1 MLNALFIESKENLYR
16 YVDAAERDNWPEQL
30 SKRVKAQIRK
40 WLGEKFA
47 PPDEV
52 IALVHEMGMSDDLSK
67 DFTTQLSNSLELL
80 QSKFEE
86 DNQAEDTTP
95 RSRSSQSFSLAEEMR
110 RHTQLEKH
118 EITQQVL
125 AYQDRLKA
133 EKKLSE
139 PGLVINKS
147 ERRRLSLIVENG
159 KMAEESLIAT
169 CWNLIKFHVG
179 NCPGNNVPEDDL
191 IQESVLGVIR
201 AMESYDPQKSAFST
215 YATYWIRKAITTAAA
230 TQARS
235 IPLPENTANLIK
247 KIRRASAE
255 HESRTGTLPGEQEV
269 AQIIGCSVKRI
280 HNATRNERQSQ
291 SISMETVIAGE
302 SDNFRIL
309 DSIRDPNAEA
319 QFDRVLEQ
327 TQEVDVRK
335 LITST
340 LLPMEEIVILL
351 SFGFEDGQAKP
362 MNDIGTVLGY
372 TKENIR
378 QIKLRATAKLGDQK
392 CLEELDAAS

>member
-1 MLNALFIESKENLYR
+1 MLNALFLESKENLYR
-16 YVDAAERDNWPEQL
+16 YVDAAEQDDWPEQL
-30 SKRVKAQIRK
+30 SKRAKTQIRK
-40 WLGEKFA
+40 WLGGKLA

-52 IALVHEMGMSDDLSK
+52 TALIHEMGMPDDLSE
-67 DFTTQLSNSLELL
+67 DFTMQLNNSLELL
-80 QSKFEE
+80 QSEYKE
-86 DNQAEDTTP
+86 DCHAEDSTP

-110 RHTQLEKH
+110 WHTQLEKH
-118 EITQQVL
+118 EVAQQVL

-133 EKKLSE
+133 EKKLAE
-139 PGLVINKS
+139 PGSPISKT
-147 ERRRLSLIVENG
+147 EKRRLSSIIENG
-159 KMAEESLIAT
+159 KKAEESLIAT
-169 CWNLIKFHVG
+169 CWSLIKYHIG
-179 NCPGNNVPEDDL
+179 NCPGSNVPEDDL

-215 YATYWIRKAITTAAA
+215 YATYWIRKAITTASV

-255 HESRTGTLPGEQEV
+255 HESRTGTLPGEQEM
-269 AQIIGCSVKRI
+269 AQLIGCSVKRI

-291 SISMETVIAGE
+291 SISMETVIANE
-302 SDNFRIL
+302 SDNLRIL
-309 DSIRDPNAEA
+309 DSIRDPEAEA

-327 TQEVDVRK
+327 TQEIDVRK
-335 LITST
+335 LLTST

-392 CLEELDAAS
+392 CLEELAAAS